1 MAKPDEATAF
11 RDRVTRLVEELGV
24 SMESVSRASGLDK
37 TYLRKTL
44 ARDGAI
50 PKLDNLEKLAATLR
64 TTPDWLLG
72 RTDDNAPGTTRTA
85 PAASEVRPADI
96 PVPPR
101 NGMPADIPVMGT
113 AAGSLLSGAFQL
125 EGGVIDYV
133 RRPPALAGARDIY
146 ALYIEGS
153 SMEPRYFPG
162 ELVYVNPHKPPRLG
176 DTVIVQEGNG
186 ETTSIA
192 ASIGVLHKRVNG
204 TVILRKYNPVGAEIT
219 IQQNRISAIHRV
231 LTPNEL
237 FGV

>member
-1 MAKPDEATAF
+1 MTKENDSARF
-11 RDRVTRLVEELGV
+11 RDRITRLIEELGI
-24 SMESVSRASGLDK
+24 SMESVSRAAGLDK

-50 PKLDNLEKLAATLR
+50 PKLENLEKLATALR

-72 RTDDNAPGTTRTA
+72 RTDDPIPSTA
-85 PAASEVRPADI
+85 PDQPAEVRPIDRPA
-96 PVPPR
+96 PVR
-101 NGMPADIPVMGT
+101 AEMPADVPVMGT

-125 EGGVIDYV
+125 QGGVIDYV
-133 RRPPALAGARDIY
+133 RRPPALSGARDIY

-162 ELVYVNPHKPPRLG
+162 ELVYVNPHKPPRIG
-176 DTVIVQEGNG
+176 DTVIVQEHNG
-186 ETTSIA
+186 DSGPVA
-192 ASIGVLHKRVNG
+192 ASIGVLFKRANG
-204 TVILRKYNPVGAEIT
+204 TVVLRKYNPPDAEIT
-219 IQQNRISAIHRV
+219 ITQTRIAAIHRV